1 MSEAFEAQLA
11 QIQARID
18 AAAQRSGRRGDEITL
33 VAVTKT
39 HPDVAVQA
47 AYAAGL
53 RDFGESRVEAL
64 AERAALPVA
73 GARWHMIGQ
82 LQSRKVRDVAGQV
95 SLIHSVDRLAVAQEL
110 EKRMP
115 PHDSSLG
122 TDAPRQDVL
131 LQVNVS
137 GEASKAG
144 WHATTDAETETF
156 LAEVAQVL
164 ALPRLRV
171 RGFMTMAPY
180 EEDVE
185 KTRPF
190 FTRLRIVQQTVQAA
204 FPNSAMPLL
213 SMGMTNDY
221 DIAIEEG
228 ATHVR
233 IGTALFGE
241 RLYYT

>member
-1 MSEAFEAQLA
+1 MSNAFTEQVA
-11 QIQARID
+11 QIQARIE
-18 AAAQRSGRRGDEITL
+18 AAAQQSGRRGDDITL

-39 HPDVAVQA
+39 HPNAAVQA

-64 AERAALPVA
+64 AEREDLAVP

-82 LQSRKVRDVAGQV
+82 LQSRKVREVAGQV
-95 SLIHSVDRLAVAQEL
+95 HLIHSVDRLSVAQEL

-115 PHDSSLG
+115 SADNSLSA
-122 TDAPRQDVL
+122 DAPRQDVL

-144 WHATTDAETETF
+144 WHATTDAETEAF
-156 LAEVAQVL
+156 LAEVAEVL
-164 ALPRLRV
+164 ALPHLRV

-190 FTRLRIVQQTVQAA
+190 FVRLRIVQQYVQAA
-204 FPNSAMPLL
+204 FPNHPMPLL

-221 DIAIEEG
+221 EIAIAEG

-241 RLYYT
+241 RLYYP